1 MEDWDGSTCLR
12 EQSLLVSGG
21 MEWRHMFEGAIPPGP
36 WRGGMTA
43 HVRVSNPSWS
53 MEGWDGVT
61 CLREQ
66 SFLVHGGVEWRI
78 MFEGAILAGQWRDG
92 MAAHV

>member
-1 MEDWDGSTCLR
+1 MEEWNDGTRSS
-12 EQSLLVSGG
+12 EQSLLVNGG
-21 MEWRHMFEGAIPPGP
+21 VGWRNMFEGAIPPGP
-36 WRGGMTA
+36 WRSGMTA

-66 SFLVHGGVEWRI
+66 SLLGHGGVEWRN